1 MTQQHLS
8 ALAQQQKYLRAC
20 GDDPAATLVRERPRA
35 KSSKP
40 VKVQTGVDGFSA
52 LECYGASPYLQ
63 HKRATPEQQGGV
75 SLVSKKHPTYKLM
88 RRPLTAALL
97 LGFSTALKPPPIQAF
112 LAGASPQAQQ
122 EYAALQDAF
131 PASASSDVQLEWRAF
146 EQVFAGR
153 QASGSSE
160 VAWAQQEAF
169 ERRGDVY
176 ELEPHEPD
184 QLASAVRRNGNCG
197 VARLPRAI
205 DADKANALRA
215 HVLRARDEEAPLL
228 GDILGPSDNS
238 IPNAPRTRWDVFMDP
253 ADAPVAAVI
262 QQLLTGPVGAAFAEL
277 CGPDAVLR
285 ECSAVVSAPGAPPQP
300 CHSDTKWT
308 EDLVLATCFVAL
320 QDIGPELGPTRFLPN
335 TATSKAHASLADA
348 LSASDAA
355 AAVVKYAETVSQLA
369 ILDVGDATLYESR
382 LQHAGTPNFGDRD
395 RVLFYVSF
403 GRAPED
409 APTSISPAVA
419 ARGLR
424 LGGFRR

>member
-1 MTQQHLS
+1 
-8 ALAQQQKYLRAC
+8 
-20 GDDPAATLVRERPRA
+20 
-35 KSSKP
+35 
-40 VKVQTGVDGFSA
+40 
-52 LECYGASPYLQ
+52 
-63 HKRATPEQQGGV
+63 
-75 SLVSKKHPTYKLM
+75 M
-88 RRPLTAALL
+88 RRPLTAAALL
-97 LGFSTALKPPPIQAF
+97 LGFSTALKPPSIQAF

-184 QLASAVRRNGNCG
+184 QLASAVRRNGNGG

-335 TATSKAHASLADA
+335 TANAEAHTLLADA
-348 LSASDAA
+348 LSAPDAA

-369 ILDVGDATLYESR
+369 ILDVGDATLYESS

-424 LGGFRR
+424 LGDFRR